1 MPGPPARPSRRRRRR
16 AVAVDPARQT
26 LAAVAG
32 DAAKVNL
39 VACVRTPCI
48 HVVLYSL
55 PYLVLVVVHS
65 FVTVQQLCSQS
76 MCVRFG
82 NELEYDLE
90 LTPHSRPAV
99 PFRDRARRK
108 REGIKRPASCC

>member
-1 MPGPPARPSRRRRRR
+1 MLEHNTCLHTILLKKARRQGQVGGGGGGGGGPSPST
-16 AVAVDPARQT
+16 PARQT

-48 HVVLYSL
+48 YVVLYSL
-55 PYLVLVVVHS
+55 PSLVLVVVHS

-76 MCVRFG
+76 MCA
-82 NELEYDLE
+82 LW
-90 LTPHSRPAV
+90 
-99 PFRDRARRK
+99 K
-108 REGIKRPASCC
+108 RIGI